1 MHIKKVLASKGL
13 TGFYFD
19 DQQAIKAGAV
29 ENGFAYDGRP
39 LISGFTGVR
48 QKDESLSIILIL
60 SDGSIAYGDC
70 AAVQYSGAGGRDPL
84 FLSDD
89 FLPVVEEYL
98 AEKLNGR
105 KISSFR
111 EMAGEIEQM
120 EGPSGERLHTALR
133 YGVTQALL
141 HAVAIKEN
149 KLMCEVVSAEY
160 GTELSLESIP
170 IFAQTGDERYNNAD
184 KAILKRADVLPHGLI
199 NNVELKLGR
208 RGELLL
214 EYTTWLINRIKQLA
228 GEDYRPVLHL
238 DVYGTLG
245 LAFENDLEEIAE
257 YIGQLEK
264 VAAPYKL
271 RVEGPVDLGSKE
283 KQLDALYK
291 LKVLLVVKGI
301 TAEIVADEWCNTF
314 DDVRDF
320 VDAQA
325 AHMIQVKTPD
335 LGGINNV
342 VEAILYAKERG
353 VGAYQGGTCNETDRS
368 ARICVHLALAARP
381 DQMLAKPGMGVDEGM
396 MIVRNEM
403 ERALRIMR
411 FKREQAVL

>member
-1 MHIKKVLASKGL
+1 MKKHSLNSEQALFLVIDLQEKLMKAMEHAEKVYKNTRIMLGVCLQLKIPVVVTEQYPKGL
-13 TGFYFD
+13 GRTVQGIAEKLGEHLLLEKTSFSAVTKETLEQLQSFGRRQLLVVGSETHVCVFQTVRDLLAAGFEVYLLQD
-19 DQQAIKAGAV
+19 AV

-48 QKDESLSIILIL
+48 QKGESLSIILIL

-199 NNVELKLGR
+199 NKA
-208 RGELLL
+208 
-214 EYTTWLINRIKQLA
+214 ISIK
-228 GEDYRPVLHL
+228 
-238 DVYGTLG
+238 
-245 LAFENDLEEIAE
+245 I
-257 YIGQLEK
+257 
-264 VAAPYKL
+264 
-271 RVEGPVDLGSKE
+271 
-283 KQLDALYK
+283 
-291 LKVLLVVKGI
+291 
-301 TAEIVADEWCNTF
+301 
-314 DDVRDF
+314 
-320 VDAQA
+320 
-325 AHMIQVKTPD
+325 
-335 LGGINNV
+335 
-342 VEAILYAKERG
+342 
-353 VGAYQGGTCNETDRS
+353 
-368 ARICVHLALAARP
+368 
-381 DQMLAKPGMGVDEGM
+381 
-396 MIVRNEM
+396 
-403 ERALRIMR
+403 
-411 FKREQAVL
+411 